1 MASNQYE
8 ANPSWMGMGR
18 SSSQYDTGQTRHIDP
33 GAAFLGEIFFALFLT
48 CVNIVCTLMQTRHD
62 TT

>member
-18 SSSQYDTGQTRHIDP
+18 SSSQYDTGQNRHIEP
-33 GAAFLGEIFFALFLT
+33 GAAFLGEIFSPLLCSCDMFEHGSFTNTGTA
-48 CVNIVCTLMQTRHD
+48 
-62 TT
+62 